1 MQVIKPPFTY
11 KMTLSLNVYKHLG
24 VGLYSNVPSVLS
36 EVIANAWDADAE
48 HVEILVDI
56 ENSKIAIKDDGIGM
70 SKEDA
75 NNKYLYIGY
84 ERRKAEGK
92 STTAKGRKVMGRKGI
107 GKLSLFS
114 IAKTIEVHSKTED
127 GQPHGFR
134 MSADQIEEDLK
145 NGMEGDYKPESVPPL
160 EGSERGTTILISDM
174 KRDLAKTA
182 KALRKRL
189 ARRFSII
196 GSDKRFGIAINGEP
210 VTIQDRDYGNR
221 LEYVWTFGNRNKW
234 TPSSSV
240 IKEYFDRGRDT
251 DEPGYEISGW
261 IGTAETSGKLKDS
274 DTDESLNK
282 IIVMVRDKLALE
294 DILRI
299 FAEGGMYTKY
309 IMGEIHA
316 NFLDIDEMDD
326 ISTADR
332 QRIIEEDPR
341 YVVLKE
347 KVQSELRHIQNR
359 WTDLRNDEG
368 HRTALTIPNIRE
380 WYDGL
385 STDHKD
391 AAKNLFGRI
400 NRMPIDDMDTKRQL
414 FVAGILA
421 FENLK
426 LRGLLNR
433 LETIDIGN
441 LEALRE
447 VFIQLDDLEANAY
460 YQITKERL
468 EVIRKLNEHVEDN
481 MKEKTIQKFLF
492 DHLWLLDPS
501 WERAAK
507 TEVMERRV
515 KNAFEI
521 VFKSLSAEQNASR
534 LDIKYTTT
542 GNKHVIVE
550 LKRPGVS
557 QQTHELLKQI
567 GKYRTAVIRIL
578 DKQDRGN
585 EPVEFVCLLNE
596 KPSDWKDY
604 DGAEQEHSKSLEAIN
619 ARVVLYDE
627 LINNAQKAYGDY
639 VEKQENVSR
648 LYRLITSI
656 TEKDADVLSS
666 SPAAE

>member
-1 MQVIKPPFTY
+1 MQVIESPFTY

-48 HVEILVDI
+48 HVEIRVDVKNGKI
-56 ENSKIAIKDDGIGM
+56 EIKDDGIGM
-70 SKEDA
+70 SQEDA
-75 NNKYLYIGY
+75 NDKYLHIGY

-114 IAKTIEVHSKTED
+114 IAKTIEVYSKTED

-134 MSADQIEEDLK
+134 MSADRIEKDLE
-145 NGMEGDYKPESVPPL
+145 NGMEGDYEPESVPPL
-160 EGSERGTTILISDM
+160 EGTERGTTILVSDM
-174 KRDLAKTA
+174 KRDLVKTT

-196 GSDKRFGIAINGEP
+196 GSNKRFEITINGKL

-221 LEYVWTFGNRNKW
+221 LEYVWTFGNRNEW
-234 TPSSSV
+234 TPSSPV
-240 IKEYFDRGRDT
+240 IKEYFERGGRT
-251 DEPGYEISGW
+251 NKSGYEISGW

-274 DTDESLNK
+274 DTDESINK

-294 DILRI
+294 DILKE

-316 NFLDIDEMDD
+316 DFLDIDGVED
-326 ISTADR
+326 ISTTDR

-347 KVQSELRHIQNR
+347 KVQSELRHIQNK

-368 HRTALTIPNIRE
+368 HRTALAIPNIRE
-380 WYDGL
+380 WYGGL
-385 STDHKD
+385 SADHKA

-426 LRGLLNR
+426 LRGMLHR
-433 LETIDIGN
+433 LENVDISN
-441 LEALRE
+441 LDALRE

-468 EVIRKLNEHVEDN
+468 EVIRKLNEHVEAN
-481 MKEKTIQKFLF
+481 MKEKAIQEFLF

-515 KNAFEI
+515 ESAFEK
-521 VFKSLSAEQNASR
+521 VSAGLTEEQRASR

-550 LKRPGVS
+550 LKRPEVS
-557 QQTHELLKQI
+557 LKTADLLEQV
-567 GKYRTAVIRIL
+567 GKYRAAVFNVL
-578 DKQDRGN
+578 DQLDRRN
-585 EPVEFVCLLNE
+585 EPVEFVCILNK

-604 DGAEQEHSKSLEAIN
+604 DGAEQEHSNSLKAIG
-619 ARVVLYDE
+619 ARVAMYDE

-639 VEKQENVSR
+639 AEKQENVSR

-656 TEKDADVLSS
+656 TEKDAGALSS
-666 SPAAE
+666 TPAVE

>member
-1 MQVIKPPFTY
+1 MQVIESLFTY

-48 HVEILVDI
+48 HVEIRVDVENGRI
-56 ENSKIAIKDDGIGM
+56 EIKDDGIGM
-70 SKEDA
+70 SQEDA
-75 NNKYLYIGY
+75 NDKYLHIGY

-134 MSADQIEEDLK
+134 MSADRIEKDLE
-145 NGMEGDYKPESVPPL
+145 NGVEGDYEPESVPPL
-160 EGSERGTTILISDM
+160 EGMERGTTILISDM
-174 KRDLAKTA
+174 KRDLVKTT

-196 GSDKRFGIAINGEP
+196 GSDKRFGIAINGES

-221 LEYVWTFGNRNKW
+221 LEYVWTFGNRNEW
-234 TPSSSV
+234 TPSSPV
-240 IKEYFDRGRDT
+240 IKEYFDRGGRT
-251 DEPGYEISGW
+251 NKSGYEISGW

-274 DTDESLNK
+274 DTDESINK

-294 DILRI
+294 DILKE

-309 IMGEIHA
+309 VMGEIHA
-316 NFLDIDEMDD
+316 DFLDIDGVED
-326 ISTADR
+326 ISTTDR

-347 KVQSELRHIQNR
+347 KVQSELRHIQNK

-368 HRTALTIPNIRE
+368 HRTALAIPNIRE
-380 WYDGL
+380 WYGGL
-385 STDHKD
+385 STDHKA

-426 LRGLLNR
+426 LRGMLHR
-433 LETIDIGN
+433 LENVDISN
-441 LEALRE
+441 LDALRE

-468 EVIRKLNEHVEDN
+468 EVIRKLNEHVEAN
-481 MKEKTIQKFLF
+481 MKEKAIQEFLF

-515 KNAFEI
+515 ESAFEK
-521 VFKSLSAEQNASR
+521 VSAGLTEEQRASR

-542 GNKHVIVE
+542 GNKHVIIE
-550 LKRPGVS
+550 LKRPEVS
-557 QQTHELLKQI
+557 LKTADLLEQV
-567 GKYRTAVIRIL
+567 GKYRAAVFNVL
-578 DKQDRGN
+578 DQLDRRN
-585 EPVEFVCLLNE
+585 EPVEFVCILNK

-604 DGAEQEHSKSLEAIN
+604 DGAEQEHSNSLKAIG
-619 ARVVLYDE
+619 ARVAMYDE

-639 VEKQENVSR
+639 AEKQENVSR
-648 LYRLITSI
+648 LHRLITSI
-656 TEKDADVLSS
+656 TEKDAGALSS
-666 SPAAE
+666 PPAVE